1 MIKYME
7 AIIFCGIQA
16 SGKSSFFKERFF
28 GTHMHLSLDLLN
40 TRNRLG
46 RFMETCLTTQMP
58 FVIDNTNPT
67 RTEREQYIRAAK
79 ARHYR
84 VIGYYFR
91 SDISD
96 ALRRNAQRQGKA
108 LIPEQGL
115 KATYNKL
122 QLPAREEGY
131 DELYDVELTAD
142 GFVVK
147 EWTTETN
154 ITP

>member
-1 MIKYME
+1 ME

-46 RFMETCLTTQMP
+46 RFMETCLSTQMP

-79 ARHYR
+79 IRHYK

-91 SDISD
+91 SEIGD

-115 KATYNKL
+115 KATYSKL
-122 QLPAREEGY
+122 QLPVWEEGY
-131 DELYDVELTAD
+131 DELYEVWLTAE
-142 GFVVK
+142 GFTVK
-147 EWTTETN
+147 KWITQPNN
-154 ITP
+154 IL